1 MQYLAV
7 HKTVQSQIKSM
18 KKEAKSFMYLY
29 FAYAILAITVIL
41 LSIKA
46 AQYVDLIDKKTNIS
60 GAFIGGVLL
69 SGVTSLPE
77 LLTSLSATAW
87 LDNPDLCLGNILGS
101 NFFNVTVLAVL
112 IFTYRHYYKKAP
124 ISRSHTHVLLFTI
137 MICLLLTLNMVYPA
151 MPKILTLDS
160 ISILILALYL
170 IGVRIMAGDTET
182 PAAPAT
188 REIKS
193 TLTLRQI
200 RSRFILV
207 SLGLIVSSIAI
218 TYVTDALASKLNL
231 GASFAGAL
239 FLGVATSLPEVTS
252 CISLVKMKNFNVATG
267 NITGSN
273 LFNFFVLFLADLFY
287 LKGSVYIYDS
297 SQTIH
302 LLLLGLSASILLWFV
317 LKYKQNSYLTIGGS
331 LGVLTLYCAFLLL

>member
-1 MQYLAV
+1 
-7 HKTVQSQIKSM
+7 
-18 KKEAKSFMYLY
+18 MYLY
-29 FAYAILAITVIL
+29 FTYTILAAAVIL

-101 NFFNVTVLAVL
+101 NFFNITVLASL
-112 IFTYRHYYKKAP
+112 ALAFRHYYKKAP
-124 ISRSHTHVLLFTI
+124 VARSHRQVLLFTI
-137 MICLLLTLNMVYPA
+137 IICLLLTFHMAYPS

-160 ISILILALYL
+160 ISVLILALYL
-170 IGVRIMAGDTET
+170 IGVRIMAGDTEASTAVT
-182 PAAPAT
+182 PET
-188 REIKS
+188 KS
-193 TLTLRQI
+193 SLTLSQI

-218 TYVTDALASKLNL
+218 TYVTDAIALKLNL

-252 CISLVKMKNFNVATG
+252 CISLVKMGNFNVAVG

-297 SQTIH
+297 QQTVY
-302 LLLLGLSASILLWFV
+302 LLLLGLSASILLWFI
-317 LKYKQNSYLTIGGS
+317 LKYKQNNSVTIGGS
-331 LGVLTLYCAFLLL
+331 LGVLALYCAFLLS

>member
-1 MQYLAV
+1 
-7 HKTVQSQIKSM
+7 
-18 KKEAKSFMYLY
+18 MYLY
-29 FAYAILAITVIL
+29 FSYAILAITVIL

-112 IFTYRHYYKKAP
+112 IVSYRHYYKKAP

-137 MICLLLTLNMVYPA
+137 FICLLLALHMAYPA
-151 MPKILTLDS
+151 MPKLLTLDS

-182 PAAPAT
+182 PAPAT
-188 REIKS
+188 RETKS
-193 TLTLRQI
+193 ALTLRQI

-207 SLGLIVSSIAI
+207 SIGLIVSSIAI
-218 TYVTDALASKLNL
+218 TYVTDAIASKLNL

-239 FLGVATSLPEVTS
+239 FLGIATSLPEVTS

-297 SQTIH
+297 RQTIH
-302 LLLLGLSASILLWFV
+302 LLLLGLSASVLLWFV
-317 LKYKQNSYLTIGGS
+317 LKYKQNSYLTIAGS
-331 LGVLTLYCAFLLL
+331 LGILTLYCAFLLL